1 MLRTLRVLRT
11 FSIYIAF
18 PLLTGLAL
26 QSQAITNI
34 ESTRLNNTEEG
45 TTGNISLS
53 LDGRIGSSDKVAL
66 GTAVKLIRA
75 YDHDEWIAII
85 SRDYAEVDSEV
96 NTDESLLHLRY
107 LTKHTPN
114 WGHEVFTQYQE
125 DKFSFLARR
134 TLVGGGLR
142 YTLTSA
148 TPLLQANHMGFGLF
162 YEEEDY
168 VNTPSEDESNV
179 RLNLYWAYKNKV
191 NDNILYTSTLYFQPE
206 IDQLSDQKGLWQ
218 NSLTISVTSTI
229 SLSLEWDVEHDTRTP
244 DGANDTETSYNSV
257 LIYNF

>member
-1 MLRTLRVLRT
+1 MIRTLLIT
-11 FSIYIAF
+11 MGLFTCAFMAAFSH
-18 PLLTGLAL
+18 G
-26 QSQAITNI
+26 ITNI

-45 TTGNISLS
+45 TTGNVSLS
-53 LDGRIGSSDKVAL
+53 LDGRIGGSDKIAL
-66 GTAVKLIRA
+66 GTSAKLIRA
-75 YDHDEWIAII
+75 YRHDEWIALI

-96 NTDESLLHLRY
+96 NTDESLVHLRY

-134 TLVGGGLR
+134 TLLGAGIR
-142 YTLTSA
+142 YTLSSDE
-148 TPLLQANHMGFGLF
+148 PLQQANNFGVGLF
-162 YEEEDY
+162 YEEENY
-168 VNTPSEDESNV
+168 INTSTKNENNV

-191 NDNILYTSTLYFQPE
+191 HKNILYTSTLYFQPE
-206 IDQLSDQKGLWQ
+206 ASQLSDQKGLWQ
-218 NSLTISVTSTI
+218 NALTISVTSTI
-229 SLSLEWDVEHDTRTP
+229 SLSLNWDMEHDTNTP